1 MPKQKPSRT
10 ETRHTACSIAVSSPR
25 DRDRDAARELRA
37 ERATEQGQASA
48 RGMGMNKRKKDDTS
62 TSSSGSPNPGPRVS
76 RYAVCL
82 AVGGRYMH
90 PAKDAEL
97 SCLELFHSANLTIGP
112 WTLLQL

>member
-48 RGMGMNKRKKDDTS
+48 RGMGMNKEES
-62 TSSSGSPNPGPRVS
+62 
-76 RYAVCL
+76 
-82 AVGGRYMH
+82 
-90 PAKDAEL
+90 
-97 SCLELFHSANLTIGP
+97 
-112 WTLLQL
+112 